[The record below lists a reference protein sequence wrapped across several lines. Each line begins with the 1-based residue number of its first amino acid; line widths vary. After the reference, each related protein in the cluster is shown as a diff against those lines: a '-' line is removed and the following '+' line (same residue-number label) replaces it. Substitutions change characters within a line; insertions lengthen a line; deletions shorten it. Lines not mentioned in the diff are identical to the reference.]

1 MIVHHGKEAVALLSG
16 QILMSEA
23 NLVCPN
29 CRSDY
34 THVHHV
40 GTLVGS
46 DEHEA
51 VMAYDGTT
59 LSGATP
65 QRRSAVEIVFSCE
78 NCPEYFALVIQ
89 QSKGNNLVEVHQNVD
104 SRSE

>member
-1 MIVHHGKEAVALLSG
+1 MKVHSSRDAVALLSG
-16 QILMSEA
+16 QILMGEA
-23 NLVCPN
+23 NVVCPN
-29 CRSDY
+29 CHSDY

-46 DEHEA
+46 DQHEA
-51 VMAYDGTT
+51 VAAYEGTAPT
-59 LSGATP
+59 GATP

-89 QSKGNNLVEVHQNVD
+89 QSKGNNLVEVHQNVGNHT
-104 SRSE
+104 E

>member
-1 MIVHHGKEAVALLSG
+1 MKVHSGKQAVSLLSG
-16 QILMSEA
+16 HILVGEA
-23 NLVCPN
+23 NVICPN

-40 GTLVGS
+40 GTLVGT
-46 DEHEA
+46 DQREA
-51 VMAYDGTT
+51 VAAYEGTDP
-59 LSGATP
+59 SGATP

-89 QSKGNNLVEVHQNVD
+89 QSKGNNLVEVHQNVHT
-104 SRSE
+104 RPE